1 MERIIYLDTEL
12 GFKYADIKN
21 HHNLLSSQRKLNSC
35 GYFIVCVLD
44 LDSHTIVERCESFSS
59 HAAFIQSCYPNVDLS
74 VDISQHSQSAI
85 TQLAIA

>member
-21 HHNLLSSQRKLNSC
+21 HHNLLSSQHKLNSC

-44 LDSHTIVERCESFSS
+44 LDSQTILERCESFSS
-59 HAAFIQSCYPNVDLS
+59 HAAFIQSCYPT
-74 VDISQHSQSAI
+74 VDISKLSQSAT
-85 TQLAIA
+85 TQLVVV